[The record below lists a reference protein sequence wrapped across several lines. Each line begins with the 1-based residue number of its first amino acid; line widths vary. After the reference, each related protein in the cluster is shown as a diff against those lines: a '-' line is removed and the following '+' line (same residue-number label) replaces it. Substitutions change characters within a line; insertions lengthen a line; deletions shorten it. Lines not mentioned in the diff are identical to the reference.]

1 MQSSHPQPI
10 QTDFSFPTISIK
22 PNTQLTAQNG
32 SPPRYGKQSV
42 LLIAPL
48 KPPAGNRTKTHPRPY
63 FFIKYHKSA
72 AHRVEAWSNRS
83 QGAEGRG
90 AASKRPPSTSPGLKR
105 PRGLLTARPSHSA
118 AFSQRGLLTA
128 PPATKAPPA
137 APQSS
142 PRPPARSLTEADG
155 RQVSGGAACWL
166 LAAVG
171 PGLSS
176 AARSR
181 RTRAPATKWRRRSQ
195 RPPSSRRPEHSR
207 PKWRR
212 TGAVRREH
220 HAVCYWAERL

>member
-105 PRGLLTARPSHSA
+105 PRGLLTARPPHSPPRHKGTPSRPSELPSASSPVSHRSRRSPGLRWGCLLAASGCGAGAELRRPLPPHSSTRDKMAAAVTAPAFLPPPRAQPAKMAAHRRSA
-118 AFSQRGLLTA
+118 ARAPRCLL
-128 PPATKAPPA
+128 
-137 APQSS
+137 
-142 PRPPARSLTEADG
+142 L
-155 RQVSGGAACWL
+155 GGAAL
-166 LAAVG
+166 
-171 PGLSS
+171 
-176 AARSR
+176 
-181 RTRAPATKWRRRSQ
+181 TQ
-195 RPPSSRRPEHSR
+195 
-207 PKWRR
+207 
-212 TGAVRREH
+212 
-220 HAVCYWAERL
+220 

>member
-83 QGAEGRG
+83 QRAEGRG

-118 AFSQRGLLTA
+118 ASSQPPPPQRRPQPPLRAPLGL
-128 PPATKAPPA
+128 
-137 APQSS
+137 Q
-142 PRPPARSLTEADG
+142 
-155 RQVSGGAACWL
+155 
-166 LAAVG
+166 
-171 PGLSS
+171 PGLSPKQTV
-176 AARSR
+176 ARSPVGL
-181 RTRAPATKWRRRSQ
+181 PA
-195 RPPSSRRPEHSR
+195 
-207 PKWRR
+207 
-212 TGAVRREH
+212 G
-220 HAVCYWAERL
+220 C